1 MPRGERKGRLEKAAV
16 CLKWSAHVVFS
27 IGRAVGCG
35 SAASRCDPSSRLQS
49 NDRMDKKFRVFA
61 TCDIGEAIDLLRKR
75 GYEVEVYP
83 HPEAPPKSLIIEKV
97 KAGIDGLIT
106 TLRDPIDAEVFEAG
120 KRKLKV
126 VAQIAVGFD
135 NINRADANRYKIPFT
150 HTADVLT
157 EATAEFAFFIMAML
171 ARKMW
176 PAERLTREN
185 QWGYWH
191 PYLPFLGDE
200 VTGKTVAVIGTGRIG
215 LAFIKKASGFDMNVL
230 CYDPAYE
237 NHAFVKT
244 IQEINDLRHARG
256 LVKEKAWI
264 KYVPFEQALREADFV
279 SVHVP
284 LLRPGESATPTYHLF
299 NEQTLSLMKAT
310 AYLVN
315 SSRGPVV
322 DEAALALALRENW
335 IAGAALDVYETEPL
349 PMDSPLLDPAI
360 ADRCRLMPHFASAAR
375 ITRLSTDPDKG
386 MAGRCAQGLIDV
398 LEGNYGG
405 DVTKMPYVVN
415 KEAFGK

>member
-1 MPRGERKGRLEKAAV
+1 ME
-16 CLKWSAHVVFS
+16 
-27 IGRAVGCG
+27 
-35 SAASRCDPSSRLQS
+35 
-49 NDRMDKKFRVFA
+49 NKFRVFA

-75 GYEVEVYP
+75 RYEVEVYP
-83 HPEAPPKSLIIEKV
+83 RPEAPPKSLIIEKV
-97 KAGIDGLIT
+97 KSGVDGLIT

-120 KRKLKV
+120 KGRLKV

-157 EATAEFAFFIMAML
+157 EATAEFAFFMMGAL

-176 PAERLTREN
+176 TAEHLTREN
-185 QWGYWH
+185 KWGYWH

-215 LAFIKKASGFDMNVL
+215 LAFIKKCVGFDMNAL

-237 NHAFVKT
+237 NKAFALA
-244 IQEINDLRHARG
+244 IQEIQDLRHARG
-256 LVKEKAWI
+256 MAKETAWI
-264 KYVPFEQALREADFV
+264 KYVPFEEALRGADFV

-284 LLRPGESATPTYHLF
+284 LLRVGESATPTYHLF
-299 NEQTLSLMKAT
+299 DEKNLRLMKPT
-310 AYLVN
+310 AYLIN
-315 SSRGPVV
+315 TSRGPVV
-322 DEAALALALRENW
+322 DEAAVARALRENW
-335 IAGAALDVYETEPL
+335 IAGAALDVYEKEPL
-349 PMDSPLLDPAI
+349 PAESPLRDPAI
-360 ADRCRLMPHFASAAR
+360 ADRCRLLPHFASAAR
-375 ITRLSTDPDKG
+375 ITRLSTDPGKG

-405 DVTKMPYVVN
+405 DVSKMPYVVN